1 MMNYCDY
8 IAVIDGMTLLQIA
21 SKSEH
26 NAWLSQ
32 LIQGTLY
39 ASKNLGTLHVPC
51 R

>member
-1 MMNYCDY
+1 M
-8 IAVIDGMTLLQIA
+8 LQAA

-51 R
+51 RSVCDHDGEAFRF